1 LARDYAAAVRR
12 HAATAETGLAEVQFN
27 LGYLHERGLGVKKN
41 GSQAVVWCRRA
52 ALQGIAESYRSL
64 GMLFTKDGLVE
75 RNDAKAL
82 FWLSLSEDDPQAQQ
96 VIKILRKRSGDAALR
111 AAQKV
116 RDEWKAKQR

>member
-1 LARDYAAAVRR
+1 VRR